1 MPTETGTDS
10 NRCPQCGRT
19 YPVTVRLCPND
30 GTVLD
35 EQTPPG
41 SKNLGTVLDSKYRL
55 DSYLSKGG
63 MGSVYKATHVMLNKS
78 VAVKMI
84 NAEIVSSPEVGRRF
98 QREAPAATI
107 LNHPNIAAEND
118 LGQTACG

>member
-1 MPTETGTDS
+1 MSTDTGTDS
-10 NRCPQCGRT
+10 HRCPECGRT
-19 YPVTVRLCPND
+19 YPATVRLCPHE

-41 SKNLGTVLDSKYRL
+41 SKNLGTVLDGKYRL

-63 MGSVYKATHVMLNKS
+63 IGSVYKATHMMLNKS

-84 NAEIVSSPEVGRRF
+84 NAEIVSSPEVVRRV
-98 QREAPAATI
+98 QRHARAATT
-107 LNHPNIAAEND
+107 LD
-118 LGQTACG
+118 Q